1 MRRDIFSH
9 PGVKASRHLICS
21 RYVWPNM
28 KRDIANWARVCH
40 VCQQSKVHRHVK
52 ANVQAFKQPDSRF
65 SDIHVDIVGPL
76 PSSKGYTYL
85 FTCVDRYTRW
95 PEAIPMT
102 DATAESC
109 ASALL
114 NGWVS
119 RFGVPTTI
127 TSDQG
132 QQFESH
138 LWRALMNLLGSTRNR
153 TTAYHPQANGM
164 VERFH
169 RHLKTGLKARLTN
182 GNWVDELPVV
192 LLGIRTTL
200 KEDLS
205 CSAAEMVYGTTL
217 SLPGD
222 FFTEPTQED
231 PSTIVS
237 RLRNAMQ
244 RQQFVPPK
252 WHGKHDTYFPF
263 EYRRLHTFM
272 SDGMHKRHHLHG
284 HTTVHVGL
292 FADHANIS
300 PWTSRERLKSTRLTD

>member
-1 MRRDIFSH
+1 M
-9 PGVKASRHLICS
+9 
-21 RYVWPNM
+21 
-28 KRDIANWARVCH
+28 
-40 VCQQSKVHRHVK
+40 
-52 ANVQAFKQPDSRF
+52 QAFKQPDSRF
-65 SDIHVDIVGPL
+65 SNIHVDIVGPL

-95 PEAIPMT
+95 PEANPMT
-102 DATAESC
+102 DATAASC

-119 RFGVPTTI
+119 RLGVPTTI

-153 TTAYHPQANGM
+153 ATAYHPQANGM

-192 LLGIRTTL
+192 LQGIRTTL

-205 CSAAEMVYGTTL
+205 CSAAKMVYVTTL
-217 SLPGD
+217 RL
-222 FFTEPTQED
+222 
-231 PSTIVS
+231 PSTTVS
-237 RLRNAMQ
+237 RLCNAMQ

-252 WHGKHDTYFPF
+252 WHGKHDTYFPS
-263 EYRRLHTFM
+263 ELQMATHVYVRRDAQAPPLTRPYDGPYRVARRSRKHFALDVQGKVKEHSVDQLKPVRSEGQSFSTPYATDTAQ
-272 SDGMHKRHHLHG
+272 STPAASTTTTRSSRIVQRPGHLKDY
-284 HTTVHVGL
+284 
-292 FADHANIS
+292 F
-300 PWTSRERLKSTRLTD
+300 TD

>member
-1 MRRDIFSH
+1 
-9 PGVKASRHLICS
+9 
-21 RYVWPNM
+21 M
-28 KRDIANWARVCH
+28 KRDIANWASVCH

-65 SDIHVDIVGPL
+65 SNIHVDIVGPL

-102 DATAESC
+102 AATAESC
-109 ASALL
+109 AAALL

-138 LWRALMNLLGSTRNR
+138 FWRALMNLLGLTRNR

-192 LLGIRTTL
+192 LLGIRTAL

-217 SLPGD
+217 RLPGD
-222 FFTEPTQED
+222 FFSEPTQED
-231 PSTIVS
+231 PSTTVS

-244 RQQFVPPK
+244 RQQFVPPQVAWK
-252 WHGKHDTYFPF
+252 
-263 EYRRLHTFM
+263 
-272 SDGMHKRHHLHG
+272 
-284 HTTVHVGL
+284 
-292 FADHANIS
+292 A
-300 PWTSRERLKSTRLTD
+300 

>member
-1 MRRDIFSH
+1 
-9 PGVKASRHLICS
+9 
-21 RYVWPNM
+21 
-28 KRDIANWARVCH
+28 
-40 VCQQSKVHRHVK
+40 
-52 ANVQAFKQPDSRF
+52 
-65 SDIHVDIVGPL
+65 
-76 PSSKGYTYL
+76 
-85 FTCVDRYTRW
+85 
-95 PEAIPMT
+95 MT

-109 ASALL
+109 ASTLL

-192 LLGIRTTL
+192 LLGVRTTL

-217 SLPGD
+217 RLPGD

-252 WHGKHDTYFPF
+252 WHGKHDTYFPSELQTATHVYVRRDAQAPPF
-263 EYRRLHTFM
+263 TRPYDGPYRVVRRSRKH
-272 SDGMHKRHHLHG
+272 
-284 HTTVHVGL
+284 
-292 FADHANIS
+292 FALDVQ
-300 PWTSRERLKSTRLTD
+300 ERLKSTRLTD